1 MALYRSSPGR
11 RIAAGIVLVL
21 LLLLP
26 WMLQTIDQSFYVSFA
41 SRLLIFALAATSLNL
56 VIGFGGMVS
65 FGHAAFFG
73 AGAYGVAILA
83 DSGVHSAALAWPL
96 AVAVAALLA
105 LLVGAISLRT
115 RGVYFIMITLA
126 FAQMVFYLVLSLK
139 SWGGDDGLS
148 LVQRSTFGSLD
159 LKDDSTFYFVVLALL
174 TLALAALDR
183 LAHSRFGRVIQS
195 IRENETRMGG
205 ARLPGVFLQAGLLRP
220 SVADLAGLAGALLVN
235 QSGLASPSLLH
246 WMQSGTLMVMIVI
259 GGVGSVFGGVVGAV
273 LLLLCEEFFV
283 GISPHW
289 QIGLGLVLLA
299 VVLRAPLGIAG
310 LFGWGRNRE

>member
-21 LLLLP
+21 LVLLP
-26 WMLQTIDQSFYVSFA
+26 WMLETLDQSFYVSFA
-41 SRLLIFALAATSLNL
+41 SRVLIFALAATSLNL

-73 AGAYGVAILA
+73 AGAYCVAILA
-83 DSGVHSAALAWPL
+83 DSGVLSAALAWPL
-96 AVAVAALLA
+96 AVGVAALLA

-139 SWGGDDGLS
+139 SWGGDDGLL
-148 LVQRSTFGSLD
+148 LVRRSTFGSLD

-174 TLALAALDR
+174 TLALTALDR

-195 IRENETRMGG
+195 IRENETRMEALGYPVFSYKLVCFVIGG
-205 ARLPGVFLQAGLLRP
+205 G
-220 SVADLAGLAGALLVN
+220 LAGLAGALLVN
-235 QSGLASPSLLH
+235 QTGLASPNLLQ

-283 GISPHW
+283 EISPHW

-299 VVLRAPLGIAG
+299 VVLWAPLGIAG